1 MQVLREEERRLDVE
15 VHDLVPAG
23 FGEFEIVDAPGRAG
37 IVDENVE
44 LAFAARQ
51 FLDQRLDPLDGGQVS
66 LNADHLVAQ
75 FGAGF
80 LDFIDLARADID
92 AVDAR
97 GEEALDDHLAD
108 AAATA
113 GDKRDAPLEAE
124 QVF

>member
-1 MQVLREEERRLDVE
+1 MQLLREEEGRLDVE

-23 FGEFEIVDAPGRAG
+23 FGEVEIIDAPGSPG
-37 IVDENVE
+37 VVDENVE

-51 FLDQRLDPLDGGQVS
+51 FFHQRLDPVDGRQIALD
-66 LNADHLVAQ
+66 ADHPVAQ

-80 LDFIDLARADID
+80 LDLVDLARADVD

-97 GEEALDDHLAD
+97 GEEALDNHLAD
-108 AAATA
+108 AAAA
-113 GDKRDAPLEAE
+113 ASHQRNAPLEAE